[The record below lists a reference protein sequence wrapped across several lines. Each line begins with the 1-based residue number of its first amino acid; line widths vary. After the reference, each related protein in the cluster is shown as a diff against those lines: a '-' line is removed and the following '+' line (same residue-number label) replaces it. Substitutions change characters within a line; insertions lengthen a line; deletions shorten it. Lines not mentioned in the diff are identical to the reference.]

1 MHLDYITLATNKPT
15 NAKIK
20 AVEVLRNVTTYM
32 YIHVDKNPFANVY
45 IPAFNEG
52 PPYSYTTAPLSVL
65 HIYITNKGMSEHT
78 RLPCIFPPRKIIY
91 GIPEKYY
98 S

>member
-65 HIYITNKGMSEHT
+65 HIYITNKGNNNVGAHPP
-78 RLPCIFPPRKIIY
+78 LYCLFPPRKMV
-91 GIPEKYY
+91 
-98 S
+98 